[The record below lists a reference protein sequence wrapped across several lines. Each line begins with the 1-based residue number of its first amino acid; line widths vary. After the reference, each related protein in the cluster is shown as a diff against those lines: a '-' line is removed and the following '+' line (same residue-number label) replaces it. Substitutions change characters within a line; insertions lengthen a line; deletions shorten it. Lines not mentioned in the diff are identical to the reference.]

1 MEFPGFE
8 YVDTVYKTLNASA
21 FTVSTLWV
29 VKSFAVVFLG
39 INLIKKYIEGGTE
52 RDGTTW
58 GLKPKDL
65 LTSLSSILLVIFC
78 TEILSFLDSILGS
91 IEQGFKD
98 SAPPLIPLPLAE
110 IKFEDMSV
118 WDVFT
123 MAAEKTVDLFT
134 NPFAGMEILAF
145 IISLILWG
153 LDIFIYPLFLAER
166 FFLMGLMRVLFPI
179 VITFSVLDKF
189 KDLQWKF
196 YKLYI
201 GLYLVAPA
209 FFLVNV
215 FINKL
220 HGVFKD
226 QFFDDLLGEKFSKII
241 PDSYSSVII
250 LMFILLLKFKL
261 YRKSHDFVLR
271 MFS

>member
-1 MEFPGFE
+1 M
-8 YVDTVYKTLNASA
+8 
-21 FTVSTLWV
+21 

-39 INLIKKYIEGGTE
+39 VNLIKKYIEGATE
-52 RDGTTW
+52 RDGATW

-78 TEILSFLDSILGS
+78 TEILSFFDSILGA
-91 IEQGFKD
+91 IEEGFKD
-98 SAPPLIPLPLAE
+98 SAPRLTVLPVADVE
-110 IKFEDMSV
+110 IGEDPSL
-118 WDVFT
+118 WDVFAK
-123 MAAEKTVDLFT
+123 AAIATIEFLTS
-134 NPFAGMEILAF
+134 PFAGLEILAF
-145 IISLILWG
+145 ILSLILWG
-153 LDIFIYPLFLAER
+153 IDIFIYPLFLAER
-166 FFLMGLMRVLFPI
+166 FFLMGIMRVLFPI

-220 HGVFKD
+220 YTVFKED
-226 QFFDDLLGEKFSKII
+226 FFDNLLGEKWSGLI
-241 PDSYSSVII
+241 PDSFSSLII
-250 LMFILLLKFKL
+250 VTFIMLLKFKL

-271 MFS
+271 IFS